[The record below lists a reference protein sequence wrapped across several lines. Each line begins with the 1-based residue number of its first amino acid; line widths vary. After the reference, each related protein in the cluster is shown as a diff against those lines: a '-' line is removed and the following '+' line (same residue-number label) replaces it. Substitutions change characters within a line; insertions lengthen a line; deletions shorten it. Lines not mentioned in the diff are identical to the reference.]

1 MPTIIEP
8 DSEPQPL
15 PKPPKKRHPL
25 AWFAFISPVVFIFA
39 ATAIGCG
46 LAWLCGFPSGEVVR
60 ALITLAVSG
69 GVLLCI
75 YLGTVMEAWLH
86 RDSYSAGRVVLWA
99 FCIFVLNAFL
109 AISLLIGG
117 CYVIASRL

>member
-1 MPTIIEP
+1 MNEP
-8 DSEPQPL
+8 NTEPP
-15 PKPPKKRHPL
+15 PPPPEPPKARHPL
-25 AWFAFISPVVFIFA
+25 AWFVFISPVVFLFVA
-39 ATAIGCG
+39 AAIGWG
-46 LAWLCGFPSGEVVR
+46 LAWLGGFRSGDVVR
-60 ALITLAVSG
+60 AFITLAVSG

-109 AISLLIGG
+109 SISLLIGG
-117 CYVIASRL
+117 CIIMTSR